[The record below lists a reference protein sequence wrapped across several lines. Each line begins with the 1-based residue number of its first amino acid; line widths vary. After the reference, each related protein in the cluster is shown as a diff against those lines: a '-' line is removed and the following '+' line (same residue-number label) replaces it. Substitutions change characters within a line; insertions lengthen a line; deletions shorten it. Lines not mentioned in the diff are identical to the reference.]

1 MSAMDELRR
10 YVLRNV
16 SLVMPG
22 LFVNQAAITIGG
34 ALLARWVAD
43 PRTFG
48 ELSLALQFL
57 SLAGLLIGIGLPSAL
72 VYDLATERR
81 DAAIAYGV
89 AQRGAL
95 LGALA
100 LVVCL
105 WMVAPVLGRLY
116 GAPDLPLAIDIGAVG
131 LLASAPLNVTSGA
144 LTGMRRF
151 GLQVGLMILATALT
165 WGLRLVPLPF
175 VHGSAA
181 VAWALGGGSA
191 GTIAGALVS
200 LWWVRRLG
208 LREAPRRRGAD
219 GAEAAIMLRYGVP
232 IWLANVLKSFQGA
245 YLTMVVG
252 TLSVAAAGGMSNAV
266 VLSGVITLVTW
277 AFRAIAVPFI
287 ASGRERSARRQR
299 GMLCFR
305 LNLFALYPVTAAFV
319 LYPGTLMTAVFGP
332 AYASA
337 AAYLPLLALGVYVS
351 GVARLGSDMLA
362 ADGYSRGSL
371 AVMVLAAVTVGIGAP
386 LAAHGGGV
394 AESAVF
400 LGGWVLSALHTLWLL
415 RRRELGLQAWFVF
428 LEPLLPTLAA
438 IPFAVAAQRLGGAA
452 GWAAGTA
459 AVAVLAVLTWRLG
472 LASGRRGRPE
482 PAELAGASA
491 GS

>member
-1 MSAMDELRR
+1 MTPMDELRR

-22 LFVNQAAITIGG
+22 LFVNQAAITVGG
-34 ALLARWVAD
+34 AILARWVAD

-57 SLAGLLIGIGLPSAL
+57 SLAGLLIGVGLPSAL

-81 DAAIAYGV
+81 NAATAYGI
-89 AQRGAL
+89 AQRGAF

-100 LVVCL
+100 LAVCL
-105 WMVAPVLGRLY
+105 WLAAPVLGRLY
-116 GAPDLPLAIDIGAVG
+116 GAPDLPLAIDLGSIG

-165 WGLRLVPLPF
+165 WILRLLPLPF
-175 VHGSAA
+175 VHGPAA
-181 VAWALGGGSA
+181 VAWAVGGGCA
-191 GTIAGALVS
+191 GTVGGALVS
-200 LWWVRRLG
+200 LWWVHRLG
-208 LREAPRRRGAD
+208 LRAAPRRRGVD
-219 GAEAAIMLRYGVP
+219 GPEASLMLRYGVP

-252 TLSVAAAGGMSNAV
+252 TVSVAAAGGMSNV
-266 VLSGVITLVTW
+266 VVITGVITLVTW

-287 ASGRERSARRQR
+287 AAGRERPARRQR

-305 LNLFALYPVTAAFV
+305 LNHFALYPVTAAFV
-319 LYPGTLMTAVFGP
+319 LYPAVLMTAVFGP
-332 AYASA
+332 AYAST
-337 AAYLPLLALGVYVS
+337 AAYLPLMALGVYVS

-371 AVMVLAAVTVGIGAP
+371 AVMVLSAVTVAIGAP
-386 LAAHGGGV
+386 LAARGGGV

-415 RRRELGLQAWFVF
+415 HRRELGLHAWFVF

-438 IPFAVAAQRLGGAA
+438 IPFALAAQRLGGAA
-452 GWAAGTA
+452 GWAADTA
-459 AVAVLAVLTWRLG
+459 AIAVLAVLTWRLG
-472 LASGRRGRPE
+472 LVSGRRGLPE
-482 PAELAGASA
+482 PAGLAGAPA